1 MQGILNISLKDIK
14 SNWLALNNAS
24 NGNASAVIKANAYG
38 IGMVKVAKTLI
49 EAGCNYFYVANLNE
63 GIQLRKEIKSTEIRI
78 AVFEGFFKGSEET
91 YIKYKLNPI
100 INSLEQLIRL
110 KTLVT
115 QGYKIKTILNI
126 DTGMNR
132 LGFSH
137 SEVGLLLTNKE
148 LLKFVEWDFV
158 MSHLANA
165 HEMNN
170 KENIKQLDKILQFS
184 KIIPNIKLSLANSS
198 GIMLGSKFCL
208 NQTRPG
214 IGLYGID
221 NYGNNIK
228 LNSKNLKFPLSLH
241 GPLIQIRDVNIG
253 EKVSYGGVDI
263 TKSKSRLATIGIGY
277 ADGWLR
283 LLKPNS
289 TFSIMKKKCNIIG
302 NVTMD
307 SFVLDITNLK
317 EKLLNEG
324 EYLCLLDNTNIKK
337 LLNNLDLI
345 SYELLTLMGNRLL
358 RKYN

>member
-14 SNWLALNNAS
+14 SNWVALNDAS

-49 EAGCNYFYVANLNE
+49 EAGCDYFYVANLNE
-63 GIQLRKEIKSTEIRI
+63 GIQLRKEIKSSEVRI
-78 AVFEGFFKGSEET
+78 AVFEGFFKGSEKA

-137 SEVGLLLTNKE
+137 SEIGLLLTNKE

-170 KENIKQLDKILQFS
+170 KENIKQLNKILQFS

-289 TFSIMKKKCNIIG
+289 SFSIKKKK
-302 NVTMD
+302 M
-307 SFVLDITNLK
+307 
-317 EKLLNEG
+317 
-324 EYLCLLDNTNIKK
+324 
-337 LLNNLDLI
+337 
-345 SYELLTLMGNRLL
+345 
-358 RKYN
+358 

>member
-38 IGMVKVAKTLI
+38 VGMVKVAKTLI

-184 KIIPNIKLSLANSS
+184 KIIPNIKLA
-198 GIMLGSKFCL
+198 
-208 NQTRPG
+208 
-214 IGLYGID
+214 Y
-221 NYGNNIK
+221 
-228 LNSKNLKFPLSLH
+228 
-241 GPLIQIRDVNIG
+241 LI
-253 EKVSYGGVDI
+253 
-263 TKSKSRLATIGIGY
+263 
-277 ADGWLR
+277 
-283 LLKPNS
+283 
-289 TFSIMKKKCNIIG
+289 
-302 NVTMD
+302 
-307 SFVLDITNLK
+307 
-317 EKLLNEG
+317 
-324 EYLCLLDNTNIKK
+324 
-337 LLNNLDLI
+337 
-345 SYELLTLMGNRLL
+345 
-358 RKYN
+358 

>member
-63 GIQLRKEIKSTEIRI
+63 GIQLRTEINSNDVSI
-78 AVFEGFFKGSEET
+78 AIFEGFFEGTEEA

-132 LGFSH
+132 LGFSQ
-137 SEVGLLLTNKE
+137 SEIGLLLTNKE
-148 LLKFVEWDFV
+148 LLKFIEWDFV

-165 HEMNN
+165 HDVNN
-170 KENIKQLDKILQFS
+170 KENLKQLDKILQFS
-184 KIIPNIKLSLANSS
+184 KIIPNIKLSLANSG
-198 GIMLGSKFCL
+198 GIMLGSNFCL

-228 LNSKNLKFPLSLH
+228 LNSKNLKFPLSLF
-241 GPLIQIRDVNIG
+241 GPLIQIRDVNVG
-253 EKVSYGGVDI
+253 EKVSYGGVDV
-263 TKSKSRLATIGIGY
+263 TKNKSRLATIGIGY

-283 LLKPNS
+283 LLKHA
-289 TFSIMKKKCNIIG
+289 ILWGI
-302 NVTMD
+302 
-307 SFVLDITNLK
+307 
-317 EKLLNEG
+317 
-324 EYLCLLDNTNIKK
+324 
-337 LLNNLDLI
+337 
-345 SYELLTLMGNRLL
+345 
-358 RKYN
+358 